1 MEFVYLNCS
10 ISLQILQHKRVCYQY
25 IYFHTLHLIPT
36 VIVKYAD
43 ASLPSHLVSDPQKAL
58 CIQGWTNIILISELQ
73 FLRWLVSLN
82 QLCPLSSSVYRSW
95 QAAQVNFGSG
105 GQLRLQ
111 CVHSRS
117 HSIFKVEAADWVP
130 RSVSSVTSNVIF
142 SLSGTQNM
150 KHRKTFISYLYL
162 KKKKKK
168 IQSNTPSQV
177 KVQRHKVAIHEV
189 TFGSSK
195 YLNTSYVKR

>member
-1 MEFVYLNCS
+1 MGFVYLNCS

-25 IYFHTLHLIPT
+25 IYFHTLHLMPA

-58 CIQGWTNIILISELQ
+58 CIQGWTNIILISEAQ
-73 FLRWLVSLN
+73 FLRWMVSLN

-95 QAAQVNFGSG
+95 QAARVNFGSG

-130 RSVSSVTSNVIF
+130 RSVSSVNSNVIF

-150 KHRKTFISYLYL
+150 KHSNAQEDIHFLSLFKKE
-162 KKKKKK
+162 KKK
-168 IQSNTPSQV
+168 
-177 KVQRHKVAIHEV
+177 E
-189 TFGSSK
+189 
-195 YLNTSYVKR
+195 LNTIKHSIPSKSPMS